1 MKIIMINAM
10 KRAGKDHTARLLKS
24 KLPNSEIYA
33 FADPIKEIA
42 SKSLQ
47 MTVRTFDEYKNSD
60 TDLLIAHE
68 DGDTSHVSS
77 FREFIQNLGSDAMKS
92 VFGKTV
98 WTDLLIRKIKEDAP
112 EYCIISDFRFFTE
125 YEEIEKF
132 AMYYEDELIS
142 LKIRNDNVTNNDSHV
157 SENELNDFTFDYEVD
172 NTDHSKL
179 EENLD
184 GFIHE
189 YLR

>member
-47 MTVRTFDEYKNSD
+47 MTVRTFDEYKNSN

-77 FREFIQNLGSDAMKS
+77 FREFIQNLGNDAMKP

-125 YEEIEKF
+125 YEEIKKF